1 VVRAVRVLDVARVE
15 RDLGV
20 EMDTATVVQ
29 VLEVES
35 PARAV
40 MDTDQVV
47 DLPRVVRAVADTDQ
61 AVDLPRVVR
70 AVADTDQAVDL
81 RSHPRDMDMD
91 QVVDLLS
98 HPRDMD
104 MVVDQE
110 VPSHP
115 RDMDM
120 DQAVDLPS
128 HPRDMDMVVDQEV
141 PSHPRASTVIQVD
154 TNITTDQFVILR
166 LMNKKSKM
174 HHRQYK
180 RATCVGERQ
189 RSRYFPD
196 DLPLHPS

>member
-1 VVRAVRVLDVARVE
+1 
-15 RDLGV
+15 
-20 EMDTATVVQ
+20 MDTATVVQ

-40 MDTDQVV
+40 VDTDQAVDLPRVARVVMDMDQVV

-61 AVDLPRVVR
+61 AVDLP
-70 AVADTDQAVDL
+70 
-81 RSHPRDMDMD
+81 SHPRDM
-91 QVVDLLS
+91 V
-98 HPRDMD
+98 
-104 MVVDQE
+104 
-110 VPSHP
+110 
-115 RDMDM
+115 
-120 DQAVDLPS
+120 
-128 HPRDMDMVVDQEV
+128 MVVDQEV
-141 PSHPRASTVIQVD
+141 PSHPRALEDQSHPRASTVIQAD